1 MTSSDQKEPEAV
13 YQVKSKLSLPEIVNR
28 PLYAQAGKLCPV
40 CGEAEIDYDGMLN
53 LVCPKCGF
61 YEGGCF
67 T

>member
-1 MTSSDQKEPEAV
+1 MTTREPKESETV
-13 YQVKSKLSLPEIVNR
+13 HQVKTKLPVPAILDHPI
-28 PLYAQAGKLCPV
+28 YAQAGKLCPV
-40 CGEAEIDYDGMLN
+40 CGEAELDYDGMLN